1 MPENERKCKTQIVL
15 RQRKEPALR
24 KRGGERRAGALFPT
38 MGGGGNNEGNTAV
51 CPTEMIRGSRRKEDQ
66 ASSVLSFP
74 TQAATRESVS
84 SGWFVTSRGRP
95 MNLPFSKTREAM
107 PS

>member
-1 MPENERKCKTQIVL
+1 MQDTNRASAAEGAGPSKK
-15 RQRKEPALR
+15 
-24 KRGGERRAGALFPT
+24 GGKRRAGALFPT
-38 MGGGGNNEGNTAV
+38 MGGGGGNNEGNTAV
-51 CPTEMIRGSRRKEDQ
+51 CPTEMIRGSRRKGDQ
-66 ASSVLSFP
+66 ASSVLSFS

-95 MNLPFSKTREAM
+95 MNWPFSTTREAI